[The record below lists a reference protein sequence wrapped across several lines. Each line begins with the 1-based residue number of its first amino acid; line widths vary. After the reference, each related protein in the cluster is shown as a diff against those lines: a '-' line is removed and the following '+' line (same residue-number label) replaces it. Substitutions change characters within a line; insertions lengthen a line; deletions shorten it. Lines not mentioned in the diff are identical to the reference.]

1 MRVALETAAC
11 GAKILYPGRFAMW
24 IRRASAALCLG
35 LLLAAAGLAGS
46 VPNANANSH
55 VFTVSGVPVDV
66 TAETAAAAREAA
78 HAEGHVQAMEKL
90 LARFLPRHELSLLRQ
105 LNAAEILAFVQDFS
119 VANERT
125 SDVRYLAEL
134 TFRFRPEPIRE
145 LLRANGLRHA
155 ETMSKPVVV
164 LPIFGIEGAA
174 VLWGEA
180 NPWWAAWAARPP
192 GGWLVPLTVPLGDL
206 GDLTAVD
213 AARALNGE
221 AEALG
226 AIARRYDAEDVLITQ
241 AVLLGDPL
249 LGQATLQVG
258 TVRLGRFAQ
267 QTTID
272 NYAQPAGGTAQ
283 DLLALA
289 ADAVGATV
297 QEAWK
302 QRNLLHPGSQRQI
315 AVTVPVTQLAELIEV
330 KRRLVGV
337 AAVRGSKVTALSRS
351 KAEMAITFVGE
362 DAQLVL
368 AMAQSDLSLVLNPG
382 IGWALRLVGGGAPPG
397 PIPVAAPV
405 PGPVPAAVPDVPTTD
420 APTIGATNAPSI
432 PAVE

>member
-1 MRVALETAAC
+1 
-11 GAKILYPGRFAMW
+11 MW
-24 IRRASAALCLG
+24 IRRASIALFLG
-35 LLLAAAGLAGS
+35 LLLAVAGLA
-46 VPNANANSH
+46 VPVRSADARSH

-66 TAETAAAAREAA
+66 TAETAAAARETA
-78 HAEGHVQAMEKL
+78 HAEGHVKAMEKL
-90 LARFLPRHELSLLRQ
+90 LARLLPRDELGLPRP
-105 LNAAEILAFVQDFS
+105 LNAAEILAYVQDFS

-134 TFRFRPEPIRE
+134 TFRFRPDPIRE
-145 LLRANGLRHA
+145 LLRANGLQHA

-164 LPIFGIEGAA
+164 LPIFGIEGEA
-174 VLWGEA
+174 VLWGEG

-267 QTTID
+267 QTIID
-272 NYAQPAGGTAQ
+272 NYAQPAGGTVQ

-289 ADAVGATV
+289 ADAVGASL

-302 QRNLLHPGSQRQI
+302 QRNLLRPGSQRQI
-315 AVTVPVTQLAELIEV
+315 VVTVPVAQLAELIEV

-351 KAEMAITFVGE
+351 QAEMAITFVGE
-362 DAQLVL
+362 DEQLVL
-368 AMAQSDLSLVLNPG
+368 AMSQSDLDLVLNPG
-382 IGWALRLVGGGAPPG
+382 IGWELRLAGGAPPG
-397 PIPVAAPV
+397 PMPAAAPA
-405 PGPVPAAVPDVPTTD
+405 PEPAPAELAPTTGTPTTGTPTTGAPTTD
-420 APTIGATNAPSI
+420 AMNAPSF
-432 PAVE
+432 PAAE

>member
-1 MRVALETAAC
+1 
-11 GAKILYPGRFAMW
+11 MW
-24 IRRASAALCLG
+24 IRRASAALLLG
-35 LLLAAAGLAGS
+35 FLLAGAGLAFS
-46 VPNANANSH
+46 VRSADANSH

-78 HAEGHVQAMEKL
+78 HAEGHVKAMEKL
-90 LARFLPRHELSLLRQ
+90 LARLLPRDELGLLRQ
-105 LNAAEILAFVQDFS
+105 LKAPEILAYVQDFS

-145 LLRANGLRHA
+145 LLRANGLQHA

-164 LPIFGIEGAA
+164 LAIFGVEGEA
-174 VLWGEA
+174 VLWGEG

-192 GGWLVPLTVPLGDL
+192 GGWLVPLIVPLGDL

-226 AIARRYDAEDVLITQ
+226 AIARRYGAEDVLITQ

-258 TVRLGRFAQ
+258 TVRLGRYAQ

-272 NYAQPAGGTAQ
+272 NYAQPAGGTTQ

-289 ADAVGATV
+289 ADAVGAAV

-302 QRNLLHPGSQRQI
+302 QRNLLRPGSQRQI
-315 AVTVPVTQLAELIEV
+315 AVTVPVTQLAELLEV

-337 AAVRGSKVTALSRS
+337 AAVRGARVTTLSRS

-362 DAQLVL
+362 EEQLVL
-368 AMAQSDLSLVLNPG
+368 AMTQSDLDLVLNPG
-382 IGWALRLVGGGAPPG
+382 IGWELRLVGGTAPARPM
-397 PIPVAAPV
+397 PVAAPAPEPAAEPS
-405 PGPVPAAVPDVPTTD
+405 PGPGVPTTD
-420 APTIGATNAPSI
+420 AMNAPSF
-432 PAVE
+432 PAAE

>member
-1 MRVALETAAC
+1 
-11 GAKILYPGRFAMW
+11 MW
-24 IRRASAALCLG
+24 IRHASAALLLG
-35 LLLAAAGLAGS
+35 SLLAVAGPAGS
-46 VPNANANSH
+46 VGSAKANSH
-55 VFTVSGVPVDV
+55 VFTVSGVSVDV

-78 HAEGHVQAMEKL
+78 HAEGHVKAMEKL
-90 LARFLPRHELSLLRQ
+90 LARLLPRHEFGLLRQ
-105 LNAAEILAFVQDFS
+105 LNAVEILAYVQDFS
-119 VANERT
+119 VAHERT

-145 LLRANGLRHA
+145 LLRANGLQHA

-164 LPIFGIEGAA
+164 LPIFGIEGEA
-174 VLWGEA
+174 VLWGED

-206 GDLTAVD
+206 GDLMAVD

-272 NYAQPAGGTAQ
+272 NYAQPVGGTAQ
-283 DLLALA
+283 DLLAFA
-289 ADAVGATV
+289 ADAVGAAV

-302 QRNLLHPGSQRQI
+302 QRNLLRPGSQRQI
-315 AVTVPVTQLAELIEV
+315 AVTVPVTQLAELLEV

-337 AAVRGSKVTALSRS
+337 ASVRGATVTALSRS
-351 KAEMAITFVGE
+351 KVEMAITFVGE
-362 DAQLVL
+362 EEQLIL
-368 AMAQSDLSLVLNPG
+368 AMAQSDLGLALNPG
-382 IGWALRLVGGGAPPG
+382 IGWELRLGGAAPARPL
-397 PIPVAAPV
+397 PVAAPA
-405 PGPVPAAVPDVPTTD
+405 PEPAPD
-420 APTIGATNAPSI
+420 APTGDAPTGDAPTADAPTGDAPTGDAMNAPSF
-432 PAVE
+432 PATK

>member
-1 MRVALETAAC
+1 
-11 GAKILYPGRFAMW
+11 MW
-24 IRRASAALCLG
+24 IRRASAALFLG
-35 LLLAAAGLAGS
+35 CLLAVAGLAVS
-46 VPNANANSH
+46 VRSADANSH
-55 VFTVSGVPVDV
+55 VFTVSGVRVDV

-78 HAEGHVQAMEKL
+78 HAEGHVKAMEKL
-90 LARFLPRHELSLLRQ
+90 LARLLPRDELGLLRQ
-105 LNAAEILAFVQDFS
+105 LKAAEILAFVQDFS
-119 VANERT
+119 VGNERT

-145 LLRANGLRHA
+145 LLRANGLQHA

-164 LPIFGIEGAA
+164 LAIFGIEGEV
-174 VLWGEA
+174 VLWGEG
-180 NPWWAAWAARPP
+180 NPWLATWAARPP
-192 GGWLVPLTVPLGDL
+192 GGWLVPLIVPLGDL

-221 AEALG
+221 VEALG
-226 AIARRYDAEDVLITQ
+226 AVARRYDAEDVLITQ

-272 NYAQPAGGTAQ
+272 NYAQPVGGTAQ

-302 QRNLLHPGSQRQI
+302 QRNLLRPGSQRQI
-315 AVTVPVTQLAELIEV
+315 AVTVPVTQLAELIEI

-351 KAEMAITFVGE
+351 KAEMAVTFVGE
-362 DAQLVL
+362 DEQLVL
-368 AMAQSDLSLVLNPG
+368 AMAQSDLDLVLNPG
-382 IGWALRLVGGGAPPG
+382 IGWQLRLSGSGAPPR
-397 PIPVAAPV
+397 PMPVAAPA
-405 PGPVPAAVPDVPTTD
+405 PEPAIPTTAAPTVD
-420 APTIGATNAPSI
+420 APAVDAQAADAMNAPSI
-432 PAVE
+432 PAAE

>member
-1 MRVALETAAC
+1 
-11 GAKILYPGRFAMW
+11 MW
-24 IRRASAALCLG
+24 IRRASAVLAFG
-35 LLLAAAGLAGS
+35 FLLVGAGLALPVRS
-46 VPNANANSH
+46 ADANSH

-78 HAEGHVQAMEKL
+78 HAEGHVKALNKL
-90 LARFLPRHELSLLRQ
+90 LARFLPRDQLGLRRP
-105 LNAAEILAFVQDFS
+105 LKPAEILALVQDFS

-125 SDVRYLAEL
+125 SDVRYLAEM

-145 LLRANGLRHA
+145 LLRANGLQHA

-164 LPIFGIEGAA
+164 LPIFGVEGEAA
-174 VLWGEA
+174 LWDDA
-180 NPWWAAWAARPP
+180 NPWLAAWAARPP
-192 GGWLVPLTVPLGDL
+192 GGWLVPLIVPLGDL
-206 GDLTAVD
+206 GDLSAVD

-221 AEALG
+221 AEALS
-226 AIARRYDAEDVLITQ
+226 AIARRYSAEDVLITQ

-289 ADAVGATV
+289 ADAVDAAV

-302 QRNLLHPGSQRQI
+302 QSNLLRPGSQRQI
-315 AVTVPVTQLAELIEV
+315 AVTVPVTELAGLLEV

-337 AAVRGSKVTALSRS
+337 AAVRGSTVTALSRS

-362 DAQLVL
+362 EEQLVV
-368 AMAQSDLSLVLNPG
+368 AMAQSDLALVLNPG
-382 IGWALRLVGGGAPPG
+382 IGWELRLVGGGAPLRPL
-397 PIPVAAPV
+397 PAAAPAPAPAAQPV
-405 PGPVPAAVPDVPTTD
+405 PGSTAGPGVPTAD
-420 APTIGATNAPSI
+420 APNAPSF
-432 PAVE
+432 PAAE

>member
-1 MRVALETAAC
+1 
-11 GAKILYPGRFAMW
+11 MW
-24 IRRASAALCLG
+24 IRRASVV
-35 LLLAAAGLAGS
+35 LLLGFLLAVAGLAFS
-46 VPNANANSH
+46 LRSAEANSH

-78 HAEGHVQAMEKL
+78 HAEGHVKAMEKL
-90 LARFLPRHELSLLRQ
+90 LARLLPGDEFGLLRP
-105 LNAAEILAFVQDFS
+105 LKAAEILAYVQDFS

-134 TFRFRPEPIRE
+134 TFRFRPEPVRE
-145 LLRANGLRHA
+145 LLRANGLQHA

-164 LPIFGIEGAA
+164 LAIFGIEGEAM
-174 VLWGEA
+174 LWGEG

-192 GGWLVPLTVPLGDL
+192 GGWLVPLIVPLGDL
-206 GDLTAVD
+206 GDLTAID

-226 AIARRYDAEDVLITQ
+226 AIARRYGAEDVLITQ
-241 AVLLGDPL
+241 AVLLGDAL

-272 NYAQPAGGTAQ
+272 NYAQPLGGTAQ

-289 ADAVGATV
+289 ADAVGAAV
-297 QEAWK
+297 QETWK
-302 QRNLLHPGSQRQI
+302 QRNLLRPGSQRQI
-315 AVTVPVTQLAELIEV
+315 TVIVPVSQLAELIEV

-337 AAVRGSKVTALSRS
+337 SAVRGTRVTGLSRS
-351 KAEMAITFVGE
+351 KAELAIAFVGE
-362 DAQLVL
+362 EEQLVL
-368 AMAQSDLSLVLNPG
+368 AMAQSDLALALYPG
-382 IGWALRLVGGGAPPG
+382 IGWELRLGAGAAPAQPIPIAAPP
-397 PIPVAAPV
+397 PLE
-405 PGPVPAAVPDVPTTD
+405 PASPTAD
-420 APTIGATNAPSI
+420 AMDAPSI
-432 PAVE
+432 PAAE